1 MHTGPGTDENREQRD
16 EEGFIQTP
24 DGKVWYR
31 IVGGGSAGIPLL
43 VLHGGPGFPHDYLE
57 PLEALA
63 DERPVI
69 FYDQLG
75 CGRSDRPD
83 DPSLW
88 TIERYVDEVAAVR
101 EALGLKAVHLLG
113 QSWGTMLAVAY
124 LVREGPTGIVSA
136 VLSAPYISTPR
147 WIADQRAYL
156 AAMTESVQEAVRVH
170 EASGDFAA
178 PAYQE
183 AMTAYYQEHLCR
195 LETRPDCLQRSMDG
209 SSAAIYAQMWGPSEF
224 TVTGTLRTADL
235 TDRLPSLTIPVLYTC
250 GEFDEA
256 TPATTRFYQELT
268 PDAGMIVLAGASH
281 QHHLEEPEQ
290 FLAAVRRFLAAA
302 EERR

>member
-1 MHTGPGTDENREQRD
+1 MHIGPGTEKNREQTE

-31 IVGGGSAGIPLL
+31 IVCAGSAGIPLL

-83 DPSLW
+83 DPALW
-88 TIERYVDEVAAVR
+88 TLERYVDEVAAVR
-101 EALGLKAVHLLG
+101 AALGLKTVHLLG

-124 LVREGPTGIVSA
+124 LSRFGQTGVVSL

-156 AAMTESVQEAVRVH
+156 AEMPASVQEAVRTH
-170 EASGDFAA
+170 EASGDYAA
-178 PAYQE
+178 PAYLD
-183 AMTAYYQEHLCR
+183 AVDAFYREHLCR
-195 LETRPDCLQRSMDG
+195 LDTWPDCLLRAMEG
-209 SSAAIYAQMWGPSEF
+209 AGTAIYETMWGPSEF
-224 TVTGTLRTADL
+224 TVTGTLLTTDL
-235 TDRLPSLTIPVLYTC
+235 SSQLASLTIPVLFTC
-250 GEFDEA
+250 GGYDEA

-268 PDAGMIVLAGASH
+268 PGAAMLVFAGASH
-281 QHHLEEPEQ
+281 QHHLEQPEQ
-290 FLAAVRRFLAAA
+290 YLAAVRRFLAAS
-302 EERR
+302 EEKR

>member
-1 MHTGPGTDENREQRD
+1 MGRERTAQ
-16 EEGFIQTP
+16 EGFVRTSH
-24 DGKVWYR
+24 GKVWYR
-31 IVGGGSAGIPLL
+31 IVGGRTAGIPLL
-43 VLHGGPGFPHDYLE
+43 LLHGGPGFPHDYLK

-63 DERPVI
+63 DQRPVI

-88 TIERYVDEVAAVR
+88 TLERYVDEVAAVR
-101 EALGLKAVHLLG
+101 EALELETVHLLG

-124 LVREGPTGIVSA
+124 LSRFGPAGVVST

-156 AAMTESVQEAVRVH
+156 AAMPLPVQEAVRIH

-178 PAYQE
+178 PAYLE
-183 AMTAYYQEHLCR
+183 AMTSIYQKHLCR
-195 LETRPDCLQRSMDG
+195 LESWPDCLQRSMDG
-209 SSAAIYAQMWGPSEF
+209 VGAAIYAQMWGPSEF
-224 TVTGTLRTADL
+224 TVTGTLQTTDL
-235 TDRLPSLTIPVLYTC
+235 TRRLVSLTMPVLFTC
-250 GEFDEA
+250 GEYDEA

-268 PDAGMIVLAGASH
+268 PNADMIVFAGASH
-281 QHHLEEPEQ
+281 QHHLEQPEQ
-290 FLAAVRRFLAAA
+290 YLAVVRRFLAAA
-302 EERR
+302 EAKLRTTSLHL

>member
-1 MHTGPGTDENREQRD
+1 MHTGPETGTNSEQRD
-16 EEGFIQTP
+16 EEGFIQTR

-31 IVGGGSAGIPLL
+31 IAGAGSAGIPLL
-43 VLHGGPGFPHDYLE
+43 VLHGGPGFPHDYQE

-88 TIERYVDEVAAVR
+88 TLERYVDEVAAVR
-101 EALGLKAVHLLG
+101 EGLGLKTVHLLG

-124 LVREGPTGIVSA
+124 LSREGTAGVVST
-136 VLSAPYISTPR
+136 VLSAPYISTQR

-156 AAMTESVQEAVRVH
+156 AAMPESVQEAVRVH
-170 EASGDFAA
+170 EASGDYAA

-183 AMTAYYQEHLCR
+183 AMTAIYREHLCR
-195 LETRPDCLQRSMDG
+195 LETWPACLQRSMDG
-209 SSAAIYAQMWGPSEF
+209 CGTAIYEQMWGPSEF
-224 TVTGTLRTADL
+224 TVTGTLQNTDL
-235 TDRLPSLTIPVLYTC
+235 TDRLPSLTMPVLYTC

-256 TPATTRFYQELT
+256 TPATTRFYLELT
-268 PDAGMIVLAGASH
+268 PGAEMIVFAGASH
-281 QHHLEEPEQ
+281 QHHLEAPEL

>member
-1 MHTGPGTDENREQRD
+1 MNREQSE

-31 IVGGGSAGIPLL
+31 KVGGEADGIPLL
-43 VLHGGPGFPHDYLE
+43 ILHGGPGFPHDYLE

-63 DERPVI
+63 DLRPVI

-83 DPSLW
+83 DPALW
-88 TIERYVDEVAAVR
+88 TLERYVDEVAAVR
-101 EALGLKAVHLLG
+101 EALGLKWVHLLG

-124 LVREGPTGIVSA
+124 LTGGDDNAAGVASA

-156 AAMTESVQEAVRVH
+156 AAMPPSVQEAVRVH
-170 EASGDFAA
+170 EASGDYAA

-183 AMTAYYQEHLCR
+183 AMTAIYQKHLCR
-195 LETRPDCLQRSMDG
+195 LKTWPDCLQRSMDG
-209 SSAAIYAQMWGPSEF
+209 CGTAIYEQMWGPSEF
-224 TVTGTLRTADL
+224 TVTGTLKTADL
-235 TDRLPSLTIPVLYTC
+235 TDRLPSLRLPVLYTC
-250 GEFDEA
+250 GEYDEA
-256 TPATTRFYQELT
+256 TPATTRFYQEQT
-268 PDAGMIVLAGASH
+268 PGAGLIVFAGASH
-281 QHHLEEPEQ
+281 QHHLEQPEPY
-290 FLAAVRRFLAAA
+290 LAAVRRFLATS
-302 EERR
+302 EEQR